1 MTDEIIKLLDELAKR
16 FGIVIDWT
24 SENVMPYL
32 EDLFNRFITYHIVVD
47 IFWIILLFAMIWFD
61 VWFVKKSYQMYG
73 EDRDNIFF
81 ETFHLSGR
89 DATPLWI
96 ATSVIVIIVSL
107 VTTILGVFALL
118 EIPKLLFIP
127 EVFMI
132 DWLNT
137 NIG

>member
-24 SENVMPYL
+24 SENLMPYL
-32 EDLFNRFITYHIVVD
+32 EDLFDRFITYNIVVD
-47 IFWIILLFAMIWFD
+47 VFWIIMAFVVICFD
-61 VWFVKKSYQMYG
+61 VWFVKKSYQMYK
-73 EDRDNIFF
+73 EDRNNIFF
-81 ETFHLSGR
+81 ETFSFGR
-89 DATPLWI
+89 NVTFLWVATVITVVVFSLI
-96 ATSVIVIIVSL
+96 SVILGL
-107 VTTILGVFALL
+107 VALL
-118 EIPKLLFIP
+118 EIPKLIFIP

>member
-32 EDLFNRFITYHIVVD
+32 EDLFNRFITYNIIINV
-47 IFWIILLFAMIWFD
+47 FWIILLFAVIWFD
-61 VWFVKKSYQMYG
+61 VWFAKKSFQMYK

-81 ETFHLSGR
+81 KKNYLGR
-89 DATPLWI
+89 DITYLWVFTVV
-96 ATSVIVIIVSL
+96 AIVVVSL
-107 VTTILGVFALL
+107 ISIILGFIALL
-118 EIPKLLFIP
+118 EIPKLIFIP

-132 DWLNT
+132 DWLN
-137 NIG
+137 IHVG